1 MDRLYVL
8 EDSAVLDTG
17 TDKIWSFSTGVV
29 WTSIARR
36 QQCAESM
43 SSSPMFYVMVKL
55 VSLTFMPWSSA
66 DRRVCAHDR
75 SRYPNRLLSTSAKP
89 SVTYPNCWHLRIH
102 LSDVH
107 IPPSA
112 RTWAKSEVRGEY
124 DHVETFPS
132 FWRLITSNSI
142 ALHMCYG
149 TSNVEPRKP
158 SIVSGGSKF

>member
-1 MDRLYVL
+1 
-8 EDSAVLDTG
+8 
-17 TDKIWSFSTGVV
+17 
-29 WTSIARR
+29 
-36 QQCAESM
+36 
-43 SSSPMFYVMVKL
+43 MVKL

-132 FWRLITSNSI
+132 FLAAYHVKFDSSTHVLRYVKCRTQKTLHRERRLKILTRLSQSI
-142 ALHMCYG
+142 IKEVAVGFRRSFQGGFNTGLSSQYFIHTAG
-149 TSNVEPRKP
+149 TFR
-158 SIVSGGSKF
+158 

>member
-1 MDRLYVL
+1 
-8 EDSAVLDTG
+8 
-17 TDKIWSFSTGVV
+17 
-29 WTSIARR
+29 
-36 QQCAESM
+36 
-43 SSSPMFYVMVKL
+43 
-55 VSLTFMPWSSA
+55 MPWSSA

-124 DHVETFPS
+124 DNVETFPS

-158 SIVSGGSKF
+158 SLHRERRLKILTRLSQSIIKEVAVGFTRSFQGGFNTGLSSQYFIHTAGTFR